1 MCIQF
6 LIVLIIVLCL
16 VLSGDWLSGYPVTFS
31 LFNPGKLC
39 SYLLSLS
46 GLALPGGIRLLLNS
60 SSAVVVFLL
69 VSSLMN
75 LACTAFCQLKG
86 WLCIVL
92 MHYLDCRAGV
102 YLYHSA
108 TNLTDCSKVKNAC
121 ASCVTQEFRPV
132 SWSEIGNKHCLWL
145 CECRSYATRFCSV
158 YGVAYPYSTRAN
170 IPGRDFI
177 SYRNN
182 SLKTPAP
189 IRFWLTYQPSV

>member
-86 WLCIVL
+86 
-92 MHYLDCRAGV
+92 
-102 YLYHSA
+102 
-108 TNLTDCSKVKNAC
+108 
-121 ASCVTQEFRPV
+121 
-132 SWSEIGNKHCLWL
+132 
-145 CECRSYATRFCSV
+145 
-158 YGVAYPYSTRAN
+158 
-170 IPGRDFI
+170 
-177 SYRNN
+177 
-182 SLKTPAP
+182 
-189 IRFWLTYQPSV
+189 